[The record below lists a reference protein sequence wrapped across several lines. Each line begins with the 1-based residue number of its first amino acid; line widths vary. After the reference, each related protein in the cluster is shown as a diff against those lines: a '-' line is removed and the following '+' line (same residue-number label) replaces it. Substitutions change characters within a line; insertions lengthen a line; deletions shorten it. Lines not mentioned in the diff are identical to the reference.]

1 MHLVTLP
8 CLRDAPFDRRDLH
21 FRHEEHERASSPDEA
36 DFYRALIRAEESGE
50 PKVDEPETQ
59 PHA

>member
-1 MHLVTLP
+1 M
-8 CLRDAPFDRRDLH
+8 LRLIDATCTSVMTYTSVMKNTREQIPL
-21 FRHEEHERASSPDEA
+21 DEA